1 MRNAWFSGGVEWNI
15 GTIGHTPFTCA
26 PLFAARVAGP
36 DGTPVLRM
44 YEWERIRQVTYQIDA
59 WLPDRSPVLLVR
71 VSIRNAHA
79 HVVPM
84 YWWSNIAVPER
95 ADTRVVV
102 PAESAYRYSY
112 DALDV
117 VPTPAQEGPDYTY
130 VTRIGRAA
138 DYFFHIPDGTL
149 PWIAA
154 LDGDGKGLVQ
164 LSTPRLKG
172 RKLFLWGMGRGGR
185 KWQEFLS
192 VGGQPYLEIQAGLA
206 RTQLEHVPMPADTEW
221 DWLEAYGLLEAPAE
235 LVHDAPWAETHAAVG
250 AAVEQLLPRSK
261 LEAELIRSR
270 SFAAQPPVEI
280 FQHGSGWGALES
292 LRRTTVGE
300 PPFAGAGLP
309 FAEESLGRPNLPGW
323 NCWRRA
329 CSQRAKPRKLAALWC
344 KRNGNRCLKRRW
356 QPARAGLPGC
366 SWA

>member
-1 MRNAWFSGGVEWNI
+1 M
-15 GTIGHTPFTCA
+15 
-26 PLFAARVAGP
+26 
-36 DGTPVLRM
+36 
-44 YEWERIRQVTYQIDA
+44 
-59 WLPDRSPVLLVR
+59 
-71 VSIRNAHA
+71 
-79 HVVPM
+79 
-84 YWWSNIAVPER
+84 
-95 ADTRVVV
+95 VV

-206 RTQLEHVPMPADTEW
+206 RTQLEHVPMPANTEW

-235 LVHDAPWAETHAAVG
+235 LVHAAPWADTRAAVG
-250 AAVEQLLPRSK
+250 AAVEQLLPRSR
-261 LEAELIRSR
+261 LEAELVRSR

-280 FQHGSGWGALES
+280 FQHGSGWGALER
-292 LRRTTVGE
+292 LRRAKMGE

-309 FAEESLGRPNLPGW
+309 FAEESLGTAQS
-323 NCWRRA
+323 C
-329 CSQRAKPRKLAALWC
+329 LA
-344 KRNGNRCLKRRW
+344 GT
-356 QPARAGLPGC
+356 AGDGHVP
-366 SWA
+366 